1 MFSRRGRGGIR
12 PSQALFANPFQ
23 QQIYDK
29 LRDFA
34 ESKATGKNH
43 AHIEQNYCCFLEL
56 NLEPMTREERKL
68 THDLVLKLGLRSVGR
83 GEEPSR
89 YMTIMRPRSKDH
101 LSAITKAREVTEL
114 RPEQQQAIR
123 AYLQKYPI

>member
-34 ESKATGKNH
+34 ESKAT
-43 AHIEQNYCCFLEL
+43 EL